1 MIISFGYARIS
12 TKTQH
17 IDRQIEAIKKFRPN
31 ILEKNI
37 FTDIE
42 SGKNYLRDG
51 YECLKK
57 AIEVCEKRKKK
68 KKLGIDFFIEIIVTE
83 IDRLGRDIKLLKED
97 LQKWYEKGIIVRVLN
112 IPTSLEDISNK
123 NIRDMLLVNKAILE
137 YHCSFVERELELN
150 KERQQLGIKYKK
162 EKGNWGD
169 YGRPRRMSDEEFE
182 VLYQEVLEGKL
193 RPFEFIKKY
202 NISSPTYYRY
212 VKRYNAS

>member
-162 EKGNWGD
+162 EKGNWED
-169 YGRPRRMSDEEFE
+169 YGRPRRQMKNLKSC
-182 VLYQEVLEGKL
+182 
-193 RPFEFIKKY
+193 IKKF
-202 NISSPTYYRY
+202 
-212 VKRYNAS
+212 